1 MCINLQAIYFHIL
14 WRLIMR
20 VNRFGQVRN
29 NTVKRVKN
37 PVQDQVAIFANSIK
51 ADNEE
56 SFNKQVNAP
65 SSLTP
70 VDALIAIQEVG
81 DSNSGKS
88 GAILRGKHMLDL
100 LEDVRLG
107 LLSGNIS
114 ESKLDN
120 LLTSVKNQRDNISE
134 PRLASIL
141 DEIELRASVE
151 LAKLGR
157 A

>member
-1 MCINLQAIYFHIL
+1 
-14 WRLIMR
+14 MR
-20 VNRFGQVRN
+20 VNRFGQVRD

-37 PVQDQVAIFANSIK
+37 TAHNQVAIFANSIK
-51 ADNEE
+51 SNNEE
-56 SFNKQVNAP
+56 SFNNQVNAP

-88 GAILRGKHMLDL
+88 RAILRGKHMLGL
-100 LEDVRLG
+100 LEEVRIG

-114 ESKLDN
+114 KSKLDS
-120 LLTSVKNQRDNISE
+120 LLTSVKTQRDNISE
-134 PRLASIL
+134 PRLTSIL

-151 LAKLGR
+151 LAKLGKT
-157 A
+157 